1 MFNYCAGDG
10 VVVKGQAYGV
20 RSIRVDGND
29 ALAVYN
35 AVRAAREMAI
45 QEQRPILIEVTSAH
59 KLSLNMDTFDDLVS
73 FVFIDR
79 LSHIELDT
87 TRHRMIRP
95 GIVQLRKWNGGELQ
109 WTLSLDLGNGLKA
122 MVGGVMRLKQS
133 LEVA

>member
-45 QEQRPILIEVTSAH
+45 QEQRPILIEVTGVH
-59 KLSLNMDTFDDLVS
+59 KLS
-73 FVFIDR
+73 R
-79 LSHIELDT
+79 LIWIPLMIWCLLFSLTGSHL
-87 TRHRMIRP
+87 
-95 GIVQLRKWNGGELQ
+95 
-109 WTLSLDLGNGLKA
+109 
-122 MVGGVMRLKQS
+122 
-133 LEVA
+133 